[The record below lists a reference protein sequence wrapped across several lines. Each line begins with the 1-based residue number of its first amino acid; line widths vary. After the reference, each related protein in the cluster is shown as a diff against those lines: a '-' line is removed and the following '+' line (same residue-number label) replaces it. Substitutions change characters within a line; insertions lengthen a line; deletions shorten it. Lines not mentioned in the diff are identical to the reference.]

1 MTAPVRNIR
10 ILLRDDP
17 ELRAFVRIDFADG
30 TSVRGLKII
39 IGPDG
44 AMLVRPGRTGQP
56 IQPDDPD
63 AWIRN
68 MILDAFNDRDGGAG
82 CGALV

>member
-1 MTAPVRNIR
+1 MNPPIRSIR

-17 ELRAFVRIDFADG
+17 ELRAFVRIDFVDG
-30 TSVRGLKII
+30 NSVRGLKII

-44 AMLVRPGRTGQP
+44 AMLVRPGRAGRP
-56 IQPDDPD
+56 IQADDPD

-68 MILDAFNDRDGGAG
+68 MILDSFNDLDGGAG
-82 CGALV
+82 CGALL